1 MRLVTSVPRNL
12 RSIVH
17 ILPPARLLI
26 WLHERNAIK
35 TAYTVLP
42 EDEHLILETCKRKYN
57 RIETL
62 M

>member
-17 ILPPARLLI
+17 ILPPARLFLWI
-26 WLHERNAIK
+26 HERNAIE
-35 TAYTVLP
+35 TACTFLP
-42 EDEHLILETCKRKYN
+42 EDEHLMLETCRRQYKW
-57 RIETL
+57 IETL